1 MAQLN
6 LTKTAQLH
14 QTPGKEHLNYYEEL
28 GPNGEIIESYIAT
41 HPRFAQVA
49 SAGPIGS
56 EPVVPGAPPEDI
68 PVDPIAQLVPPMG
81 GWVTDPNDPN
91 WGNPA
96 FMAPEGHPSHISP
109 DTWYSVKR
117 DYDQEQ
123 YQIQNEA
130 DDALAREQGTFEE
143 PVPWSATDRNNEIV
157 TPDDPNWGNFV
168 ADHPIQGPVLEAMWK
183 AASAVS
189 GGLQGIADQG
199 APVVEAVEPWLEQ
212 GNVLAEDFLNTLVPG
227 SAGPQDADA
236 AADGNGG
243 TSPPYDPALS
253 DARAREF
260 AAERAAAKR
269 AEAETERA
277 EAKRAET
284 IWRAEQDDDNDD
296 SGLVYIPRKPP
307 EPPEVD
313 PQAVYEED
321 DDAEGGLVKRNP
333 NEYAKGGVVKRK
345 GYSSPQP
352 VGMANGGPSRW
363 PNVTAGTVGRPSPG
377 ARPEHIGP
385 PNSDL
390 SGVGVNVE
398 FPFGPADASR
408 VESLGILGGSS
419 RGTPPPIDTPA
430 SLVQRTDS
438 ELVST
443 APEEEE
449 EEEVASPPFQADVD
463 IDTGEPPPPNVT
475 NGAYNQNMDDFYM
488 QDGGKVEQTDDTV
501 TLTHD
506 QIKALANKLYS
517 EFEGRQRD
525 FDKGEKYLRF
535 IDVNGNNIPSSR
547 PMADGGPI
555 RVDEESLVDRKPTDT
570 PMPPGTEEE
579 IGVADDLPRNLSEG
593 EFVIPAHV
601 VKHFGENFFNDLIGS
616 VKPPKALMKKKPV

>member
-6 LTKTAQLH
+6 PTKTAQLH
-14 QTPGKEHLNYYEEL
+14 QTPGNEHLSVFEEL

-199 APVVEAVEPWLEQ
+199 ADAVNSVIQ
-212 GNVLAEDFLNTLVPG
+212 GGRPGGFREWWNENIGGTFDQNRINEERRAYDADRTADADDNGGGGATTVDPRFQPGGSLNIG
-227 SAGPQDADA
+227 SQSIPETDDERNERLMRQQDADEGMEFTA
-236 AADGNGG
+236 KPEPELVTAPVPHTGED
-243 TSPPYDPALS
+243 YWDI
-253 DARAREF
+253 DAEDEF
-260 AAERAAAKR
+260 AK
-269 AEAETERA
+269 
-277 EAKRAET
+277 
-284 IWRAEQDDDNDD
+284 
-296 SGLVYIPRKPP
+296 
-307 EPPEVD
+307 
-313 PQAVYEED
+313 
-321 DDAEGGLVKRNP
+321 GGLVKRNP

-363 PNVTAGTVGRPSPG
+363 PNVTAGTVGRPSLG
-377 ARPEHIGP
+377 ARTGYGP

-488 QDGGKVEQTDDTV
+488 KDGGKVKQTDDTV
-501 TLTHD
+501 
-506 QIKALANKLYS
+506 I
-517 EFEGRQRD
+517 
-525 FDKGEKYLRF
+525 
-535 IDVNGNNIPSSR
+535 
-547 PMADGGPI
+547 PI
-555 RVDEESLVDRKPTDT
+555 RVDEESLVDRKPTDI
-570 PMPPGTEEE
+570 PMPPGTDEE